1 VTLETGSILN
11 NRYRIEGQLGK
22 GGMGAV
28 YLAYDQTLE
37 LRVAV
42 KENLNPHPESE
53 QQFRREAKLL
63 ASLRHPN
70 LPRVTDHFILVDTQ
84 YLVMD
89 YIEGEDLQTLL
100 MRRPP
105 DTAEALRW
113 ADDVCDALTFLH
125 TRQPPI
131 IHRDLKPGNLKLQPD
146 GRVILV
152 DFGIAKA
159 FTQDQTATGA
169 RGMTPGFSPPEQ
181 FGGSGTDPRSDQ
193 YALAATVYYLLT
205 AVQPANSID
214 RTLKQ
219 GDLQAP
225 RTLNPNIP
233 AHVDAALLRAMA
245 LRKDDRFPDVATFKE
260 ALHGGV
266 DFETVVSGAGLS
278 ETLKADTLPRPA
290 RSRLPVALAGGV
302 GIVAI
307 LAVAGLGLA
316 RRGGSPE
323 PSPTIPAAVAA
334 SSTPTPPPPS
344 DTPQPT
350 ATVTPTP
357 SPEPSA
363 TASDTPPPTAVPVVV
378 GGSSKLAFVSDRA
391 ENVLQIWT
399 MNPDGSDPRQLTFSP
414 GDKTYPAWSP
424 DGSRLLYVA
433 PGGDDPSGQDLGLD
447 IWIIHADGTGIRRV
461 VSWPG
466 DDTEPEWS
474 PDGSLIA
481 FTSTHANDTRQVFLL
496 EAGCLDQPGGCAEV
510 RPHNLSCHPD
520 FCAVEFSPAFAP
532 AGIQLPAFLPAT
544 FTLAVLESI
553 NEAPA
558 EIYFRPPAAEVP
570 RDFDRQDRVRNL
582 ADLAWSPNG
591 DYLAF
596 TWFYQR
602 GANEIYVAE
611 VAGRGASTQRLTFT
625 NGNREPAFSPDGQFI
640 AFSTTRDG
648 KPEIYLMTIGGANQ
662 INLTNSPAS
671 QDLQPDW
678 RPSQAQ

>member
-1 VTLETGSILN
+1 MTLETGSILN
-11 NRYRIEGQLGK
+11 NRYRIEGHLGK
-22 GGMGAV
+22 GGMGTV

-37 LRVAV
+37 LRVAL

-70 LPRVTDHFILVDTQ
+70 LPRVTDHFILRDVQ

-89 YIEGEDLQTLL
+89 YIEGEDLQTRL
-100 MRRPP
+100 MRQLP
-105 DTAEALRW
+105 DTAEAIRW
-113 ADDVCDALTFLH
+113 ADDVCEALNFLH

-193 YALAATVYYLLT
+193 YSLAATVYYLLT
-205 AVQPANSID
+205 GKQPANSID

-219 GDLQAP
+219 GDLQPP
-225 RTLNPNIP
+225 REINPKIP
-233 AHVDAALLRAMA
+233 THVEAALLHAMA
-245 LRKDDRFPDVATFKE
+245 LRKDDRFQDVATFKA

-266 DFETVVSGAGLS
+266 DFETVQAGGGLS
-278 ETLKADTLPRPA
+278 ETIRAEALPRPA
-290 RSRLPVALAGGV
+290 RKRLPVAL
-302 GIVAI
+302 
-307 LAVAGLGLA
+307 VAGSGVLALILIAGVGLA
-316 RRGGSPE
+316 RGGQQTQ
-323 PSPTIPAAVAA
+323 PSPTVLGGGLATATLTPAPTETAL
-334 SSTPTPPPPS
+334 STPTS
-344 DTPQPT
+344 ST
-350 ATVTPTP
+350 TP
-357 SPEPSA
+357 SPAPSL
-363 TASDTPPPTAVPVVV
+363 TVTSVPTLTAVPVVV
-378 GGSSKLAFVSDRA
+378 GGSAKLAFVSDRA

-399 MNPDGSDPRQLTFSP
+399 MNPDGSEPRQLTFDP
-414 GDKTYPAWSP
+414 GDKTYPTWSP
-424 DGSRLLYVA
+424 NGSRLLYVA
-433 PGGDDPSGQDLGLD
+433 PGGDDPAGADLGLD
-447 IWIIHADGTGIRRV
+447 IWIINADGTGIERV

-466 DDTEPEWS
+466 HDTEPAWS
-474 PDGSLIA
+474 PDGKLIA
-481 FTSTHANDTRQVFLL
+481 FTSTHANNTRQVFLL
-496 EAGCLDQPGGCAEV
+496 DASCLDQSGGCV
-510 RPHNLSCHPD
+510 DQRPRNLSCHPD

-532 AGIQLPAFLPAT
+532 TAVKLPPFLTSA

-558 EIYFRPPAAEVP
+558 EIYFRPPAVEVP
-570 RDFDRQDRVRNL
+570 IDFDRRDEVRGL
-582 ADLAWSPNG
+582 EDLAWSPEG
-591 DYLAF
+591 DYFAF

-602 GANEIYVAE
+602 GANEIFVAT
-611 VAGRGASTQRLTFT
+611 VADRGASTQRLTFT
-625 NGNREPAFSPDGQFI
+625 NGNREPAFSPDGQWI

-662 INLTNSPAS
+662 LNLTNSAAS
-671 QDLQPDW
+671 RDLQPDW
-678 RPSQAQ
+678 QPLPGS